1 MARFREGD
9 RVYLRDG
16 AGEAPDNRP
25 KARLATIIS
34 ATESATADHPSYVIT
49 IPGID
54 VPESNSP
61 VSVPEHLLE
70 PGGDIADRYE
80 QLLGPYTDFET
91 MLKQAVSINQVAA
104 NVPGIDIL
112 GINWP
117 RWLAVLEIRG
127 NAIDVSELHTGYSWA
142 WHIGVLTRPA

>member
-1 MARFREGD
+1 MSPTGGRMARFSEGD

-34 ATESATADHPSYVIT
+34 ASESATGDHPSYEVT

-54 VPESNSP
+54 VQESSAP
-61 VSVPEHLLE
+61 VCVSEHLLE

-91 MLKQAVSINQVAA
+91 MLKQAV
-104 NVPGIDIL
+104 
-112 GINWP
+112 
-117 RWLAVLEIRG
+117 
-127 NAIDVSELHTGYSWA
+127 
-142 WHIGVLTRPA
+142 